1 MESKFHNLT
10 KLSLLLVYLV
20 IIAGAFVRMTGSG
33 MGCPDWPKCFG
44 FYIPPTE
51 KSQILFKANNDYF
64 EGQMILYNEEKWL
77 KAKSNFTSNDF
88 INMNNW
94 KVDDRHDYVLFN
106 PVHTWIE
113 YINRLIGAISGIP
126 IFLFTIISFFLAFVS
141 FRDKNYKKFRYLSIF
156 SLITLIAMIS
166 QALIGKLVVDSN
178 LEGSL
183 ITIHMLV
190 ALFIVALLIFLVYSG
205 SKSYIK
211 ANKTFKFLMVFGL
224 FLTLIQIVLGTQV
237 RQIVD
242 EQAKLFIHNKSMW
255 LNDIPF
261 VYEYHRTFSILVI
274 SVNSAL
280 FLINKKLQ
288 LGNKHINYVMLLLVL
303 EIFTGASMFYF
314 DFPFG
319 TQTAHLVFASLIFGL
334 QFYILLHNFLIENKL
349 KADDLQT

>member
-1 MESKFHNLT
+1 MESKFHKLT

-44 FYIPPTE
+44 FYVPPTE
-51 KSQILFKANNDYF
+51 VSQILFKENNDYSK
-64 EGQMILYNEEKWL
+64 GQMILYNEEEL
-77 KAKSNFTSNDF
+77 LVAKSDFTSDDF
-88 INMNNW
+88 INLNNW
-94 KVDDRHDYVLFN
+94 EVYEKHDYVIFN

-126 IFLFTIISFFLAFVS
+126 ILIFTIISIIYF
-141 FRDKNYKKFRYLSIF
+141 KKFRHLTLISI
-156 SLITLIAMIS
+156 ITLIAMGF
-166 QALIGKLVVDSN
+166 QAWLGKTVVDSN
-178 LEGSL
+178 LAAYK
-183 ITIHMLV
+183 ITLHMLM
-190 ALFIVALLIFLVYSG
+190 ALFIVALLIYLVYYG
-205 SKSYIK
+205 GKSFIK
-211 ANKTFKFLMVFGL
+211 TNKTFKYLILFGL

-242 EQAKLFIHNKSMW
+242 EQAKLFAYDKSMW
-255 LNDIPF
+255 LNDVPF

-274 SVNSAL
+274 SINMAL

-288 LGNKHINYVMLLLVL
+288 LGNNYINYVMLLIVL

-319 TQTAHLVFASLIFGL
+319 TQTAHLVFASIIFGL
-334 QFYILLHNFLIENKL
+334 QFYILLQNFLTENKL

>member
-1 MESKFHNLT
+1 MESKFHKLT

-44 FYIPPTE
+44 FYVPPTE
-51 KSQILFKANNDYF
+51 VSQILFKENNDYSK
-64 EGQMILYNEEKWL
+64 GQMILYNEEEL
-77 KAKSNFTSNDF
+77 LVAKSDFTSEDF
-88 INMNNW
+88 INLNNW
-94 KVDDRHDYVLFN
+94 EVYEKHDYVIFN

-126 IFLFTIISFFLAFVS
+126 ILIFTIISIIYF
-141 FRDKNYKKFRYLSIF
+141 KKFRHLTLISI
-156 SLITLIAMIS
+156 ITLIAMGF
-166 QALIGKLVVDSN
+166 QAWLGKTVVDSN
-178 LEGSL
+178 LATYK
-183 ITIHMLV
+183 ITLHMLM
-190 ALFIVALLIFLVYSG
+190 ALLIVALLIYLVYYG
-205 SKSYIK
+205 GKSFIK
-211 ANKTFKFLMVFGL
+211 TNKTFKYLILFGL

-242 EQAKLFIHNKSMW
+242 EQAKLFAYDKSMW
-255 LNDIPF
+255 LNDVPF

-274 SVNSAL
+274 SINMAL

-288 LGNKHINYVMLLLVL
+288 LGNNYINYVMLLIVL

-319 TQTAHLVFASLIFGL
+319 TQTAHLVFASIIFGL
-334 QFYILLHNFLIENKL
+334 QFYILLQNFLTENKL

>member
-1 MESKFHNLT
+1 MESKFHKLT

-44 FYIPPTE
+44 FYVPPTE
-51 KSQILFKANNDYF
+51 VSQILFKENNNYSK
-64 EGQMILYNEEKWL
+64 GQMILYNEEEL
-77 KAKSNFTSNDF
+77 LVAKSDFTSDDF
-88 INMNNW
+88 INLNNW
-94 KVDDRHDYVLFN
+94 EVYEKHDYVIFN

-126 IFLFTIISFFLAFVS
+126 ILIFTIISIIYF
-141 FRDKNYKKFRYLSIF
+141 KKFRHLTLISI
-156 SLITLIAMIS
+156 ITLVAMGF
-166 QALIGKLVVDSN
+166 QAWLGKTVVDSN
-178 LEGSL
+178 LAAYK
-183 ITIHMLV
+183 ITLHMLM
-190 ALFIVALLIFLVYSG
+190 ALFIVALLIYLVYYG
-205 SKSYIK
+205 SKSFIK
-211 ANKTFKFLMVFGL
+211 TNKTFKYLILFGL

-242 EQAKLFIHNKSMW
+242 EQAKLFAYDKSMW

-274 SVNSAL
+274 SINIAL

-288 LGNKHINYVMLLLVL
+288 LGNNYINYVMLLLVL

-319 TQTAHLVFASLIFGL
+319 TQTAHLVFASIIFGL
-334 QFYILLHNFLIENKL
+334 QFYILLQNFLTENKL

>member
-1 MESKFHNLT
+1 MESKFHKLT

-44 FYIPPTE
+44 FYVPPTE
-51 KSQILFKANNDYF
+51 VSQILFKENNDYSK
-64 EGQMILYNEEKWL
+64 GQMILYNEEEL
-77 KAKSNFTSNDF
+77 LVAKSDFTSDDF
-88 INMNNW
+88 INLNNW
-94 KVDDRHDYVLFN
+94 EVYEKHDYVIFN

-126 IFLFTIISFFLAFVS
+126 ILIFTIISIIYF
-141 FRDKNYKKFRYLSIF
+141 KKFRHL
-156 SLITLIAMIS
+156 TLIATITLVAMGF
-166 QALIGKLVVDSN
+166 QAWLGKTVVDSN
-178 LEGSL
+178 LATYK
-183 ITIHMLV
+183 ITLHMLM
-190 ALFIVALLIFLVYSG
+190 ALFIVALLIYLVYYG
-205 SKSYIK
+205 GKSFIK
-211 ANKTFKFLMVFGL
+211 TNKTFKYLILFGL

-242 EQAKLFIHNKSMW
+242 EQAKLFAYDKSMW

-274 SVNSAL
+274 SINMAL

-288 LGNKHINYVMLLLVL
+288 LGNNYINYVMLLLVL

-319 TQTAHLVFASLIFGL
+319 TQTAHLVFASIIFGL
-334 QFYILLHNFLIENKL
+334 QFYILLQNFLTENKL
-349 KADDLQT
+349 KVDDLQT

>member
-1 MESKFHNLT
+1 MESKFHKLT

-44 FYIPPTE
+44 FFVPPTE
-51 KSQILFKANNDYF
+51 VSQILFKENNDYSK
-64 EGQMILYNEEKWL
+64 GQMILYNEEEL
-77 KAKSNFTSNDF
+77 LVAKSDFTSDDF
-88 INMNNW
+88 INLNNW
-94 KVDDRHDYVLFN
+94 EVYEKHDYVIFN

-126 IFLFTIISFFLAFVS
+126 ILIFTIISIIYF
-141 FRDKNYKKFRYLSIF
+141 KKFRNL
-156 SLITLIAMIS
+156 TLIAIITLVAMGF
-166 QALIGKLVVDSN
+166 QAWLGKTVVDSN
-178 LEGSL
+178 LAVYK
-183 ITIHMLV
+183 ITLHMLM
-190 ALFIVALLIFLVYSG
+190 ALFIVALLIYLVYSG
-205 SKSYIK
+205 SKSFIK
-211 ANKTFKFLMVFGL
+211 TNKTFKYLILFGL

-242 EQAKLFIHNKSMW
+242 EQAKLFAYDKSMW

-261 VYEYHRTFSILVI
+261 VYEYHRTFSIIVI
-274 SVNSAL
+274 SVNMAL

-288 LGNKHINYVMLLLVL
+288 LGNKYINYVMLLLVL

-319 TQTAHLVFASLIFGL
+319 TQTAHLVFASIIFGL
-334 QFYILLHNFLIENKL
+334 QFYILLQNFLTENKL

>member
-1 MESKFHNLT
+1 MESKFHKLT

-44 FYIPPTE
+44 FYVPPTE
-51 KSQILFKANNDYF
+51 VSQILFKENNDYSK
-64 EGQMILYNEEKWL
+64 GQMILYNEEEL
-77 KAKSNFTSNDF
+77 LVAKSDFTSDDF
-88 INMNNW
+88 INLNNW
-94 KVDDRHDYVLFN
+94 EVYEKHDYVIFN

-113 YINRLIGAISGIP
+113 YINRLIGAISGVP
-126 IFLFTIISFFLAFVS
+126 ILIFTIISIIYF
-141 FRDKNYKKFRYLSIF
+141 KKFRHLTLISI
-156 SLITLIAMIS
+156 ITLIAMGF
-166 QALIGKLVVDSN
+166 QAWLGKTVVDSN
-178 LEGSL
+178 LAAYK
-183 ITIHMLV
+183 ITLHMLM
-190 ALFIVALLIFLVYSG
+190 ALFIVALLIYLVYYG
-205 SKSYIK
+205 SKSFIK
-211 ANKTFKFLMVFGL
+211 TNKTFKYLILFGL

-242 EQAKLFIHNKSMW
+242 EQAKLFAYDKSMW
-255 LNDIPF
+255 LNDVPF

-274 SVNSAL
+274 SINMAL

-288 LGNKHINYVMLLLVL
+288 LGNNYINYVMLLIVL

-319 TQTAHLVFASLIFGL
+319 TQTAHLVFASIIFGL
-334 QFYILLHNFLIENKL
+334 QFYILLQNFLTENKL

>member
-44 FYIPPTE
+44 FYVPPTE
-51 KSQILFKANNDYF
+51 VSQILFKSNNEYSK
-64 EGQMILYNEEKWL
+64 GQMILYNEEEL
-77 KAKSNFTSNDF
+77 LVAKSDFTSDDF
-88 INMNNW
+88 INLNNW
-94 KVDDRHDYVLFN
+94 QVYEKHDYVIFN

-126 IFLFTIISFFLAFVS
+126 ILIFTIISIIYF
-141 FRDKNYKKFRYLSIF
+141 KKFRHL
-156 SLITLIAMIS
+156 TLIAIITLFAMGF
-166 QALIGKLVVDSN
+166 QAWLGKIVVDSN
-178 LEGSL
+178 LAAYK
-183 ITIHMLV
+183 ITLHMLM
-190 ALFIVALLIFLVYSG
+190 ALFIVALLIYLVYSG
-205 SKSYIK
+205 SKTFIK
-211 ANKTFKFLMVFGL
+211 TNKTFKYLILFGL

-242 EQAKLFIHNKSMW
+242 EQAKLFAYDKSMW

-261 VYEYHRTFSILVI
+261 VYEYHRTFSIIVI
-274 SVNSAL
+274 SVNMAL

-288 LGNKHINYVMLLLVL
+288 LGNRYINYVMLLLVL

-319 TQTAHLVFASLIFGL
+319 TQTSHLVFASIIFGL
-334 QFYILLHNFLIENKL
+334 QFYILLQNFLTENKL
-349 KADDLQT
+349 KADDL

>member
-44 FYIPPTE
+44 FYVPPTE
-51 KSQILFKANNDYF
+51 VSQILFKSNNEYSK
-64 EGQMILYNEEKWL
+64 GQMILYNEEEL
-77 KAKSNFTSNDF
+77 LVAKSDFTSDDF
-88 INMNNW
+88 INLNNW
-94 KVDDRHDYVLFN
+94 QVYEKHDYVIFN

-126 IFLFTIISFFLAFVS
+126 ILIFTIISIIYF
-141 FRDKNYKKFRYLSIF
+141 KKFRHL
-156 SLITLIAMIS
+156 TLIAIITLFAMGF
-166 QALIGKLVVDSN
+166 QAWLGKTVVDSN
-178 LEGSL
+178 LAAYK
-183 ITIHMLV
+183 ITLHMLM
-190 ALFIVALLIFLVYSG
+190 ALFIVALLIYLVYSG
-205 SKSYIK
+205 SKSFIK
-211 ANKTFKFLMVFGL
+211 TNKTFKYLILFGL

-242 EQAKLFIHNKSMW
+242 EQAKLFAYDKSMW

-261 VYEYHRTFSILVI
+261 VYEYHRTFSIIVI
-274 SVNSAL
+274 SVNMAL

-288 LGNKHINYVMLLLVL
+288 LGNKYINYVILLLVL

-319 TQTAHLVFASLIFGL
+319 TQTAHLVFASIIFGL
-334 QFYILLHNFLIENKL
+334 QFYILLQNFLTENKL
-349 KADDLQT
+349 KADDL

>member
-1 MESKFHNLT
+1 MESKFHKLT

-44 FYIPPTE
+44 FFVPPTE
-51 KSQILFKANNDYF
+51 VSQILFKENNDYSK
-64 EGQMILYNEEKWL
+64 GQMILYNEEEL
-77 KAKSNFTSNDF
+77 LVAKSDFTSDDF
-88 INMNNW
+88 INLNNW
-94 KVDDRHDYVLFN
+94 EVYEKHDYVIFN

-126 IFLFTIISFFLAFVS
+126 ILIFTIISIIYF
-141 FRDKNYKKFRYLSIF
+141 KKFRHLTLISI
-156 SLITLIAMIS
+156 ITLIAMGF
-166 QALIGKLVVDSN
+166 QAWLGKTVVDSN
-178 LEGSL
+178 LAAYK
-183 ITIHMLV
+183 ITLHMLM
-190 ALFIVALLIFLVYSG
+190 ALFIVALIIYLVYSG
-205 SKSYIK
+205 SKSFIK
-211 ANKTFKFLMVFGL
+211 TNKTFKYLILFGL

-242 EQAKLFIHNKSMW
+242 EQAKLFAYDKSMW

-261 VYEYHRTFSILVI
+261 VYEYHRTFSIIVI
-274 SVNSAL
+274 SVNMAL

-288 LGNKHINYVMLLLVL
+288 LGNKYINYVMMLLVL

-319 TQTAHLVFASLIFGL
+319 TQTAHLVFASIIFGL
-334 QFYILLHNFLIENKL
+334 QFYILLQNFLTENKL

>member
-1 MESKFHNLT
+1 MESKFHKLT

-44 FYIPPTE
+44 FYVPPTE
-51 KSQILFKANNDYF
+51 VSQILFKENNNYSK
-64 EGQMILYNEEKWL
+64 GQMILYNEEEL
-77 KAKSNFTSNDF
+77 LVAKSDFISDDF
-88 INMNNW
+88 INLNNW
-94 KVDDRHDYVLFN
+94 EVYEKHDYVIFN

-126 IFLFTIISFFLAFVS
+126 ILIFTIISIIYF
-141 FRDKNYKKFRYLSIF
+141 KKFRHLTLISI
-156 SLITLIAMIS
+156 ITLVAMGF
-166 QALIGKLVVDSN
+166 QAWLGKTVVDSN
-178 LEGSL
+178 LAAYK
-183 ITIHMLV
+183 ITLHMLM
-190 ALFIVALLIFLVYSG
+190 ALFIVALLIYLVYYG
-205 SKSYIK
+205 SKSFIK
-211 ANKTFKFLMVFGL
+211 TNKTFKYLILFGL

-242 EQAKLFIHNKSMW
+242 EQAKLFAYDKSMW

-274 SVNSAL
+274 SINIAL

-288 LGNKHINYVMLLLVL
+288 LGNNYINYVMLLLVL

-319 TQTAHLVFASLIFGL
+319 TQTAHLVFASIIFGL
-334 QFYILLHNFLIENKL
+334 QFYILLQNFLTENKL